1 MRSIAK
7 PILIAAGGV
16 LILLAVLIL
25 FVNIY
30 LQSGSV
36 QDRMRAAISRAAGVP
51 VKIEHSSFT
60 PWSGFTFSGLSVLQQ
75 GHSKVP
81 ELSISSLRVRV
92 HLLSLLQREIEV
104 KEVVFLNP
112 VLISTP
118 TSSGRWPIA
127 KFATVAPP
135 APAVLSLSVPDV
147 GPVLLSPPAVKPPLT
162 SAAPESVSE
171 VSQIRTHPEVQVDAV
186 KVRNGKAIFYD
197 AMGQPL
203 LEFENLSMESHVAK
217 DRSLTGKICIEKITL
232 AGFFHPSHLTARF
245 EWSGGKLVVSDVV
258 ADWAGGSIFARL
270 AVTPE
275 PVPSFESWMA
285 VQNVSVKN
293 LSEEAGIDGGGKR
306 GKLFANGTL
315 DGTVG
320 LASSYEGYV
329 SASLV
334 EARLEPLDVIRQLGE
349 LLRVDELKMLDL
361 KQADANLTIREG
373 KVLVDKIS
381 IASNNFIMD
390 ASGET
395 GFDGALRLGARFH
408 VNGKMRKESR
418 GLIGSNFEP
427 SEIDGYT
434 HMPFRI
440 SGTLARPKTDL
451 LDKLVGARIGQ
462 DIGGLINSFLRP
474 PQGQK
479 KKKSTQPVPVATPG
493 S

>member
-1 MRSIAK
+1 
-7 PILIAAGGV
+7 
-16 LILLAVLIL
+16 
-25 FVNIY
+25 
-30 LQSGSV
+30 
-36 QDRMRAAISRAAGVP
+36 
-51 VKIEHSSFT
+51 
-60 PWSGFTFSGLSVLQQ
+60 
-75 GHSKVP
+75 
-81 ELSISSLRVRV
+81 
-92 HLLSLLQREIEV
+92 
-104 KEVVFLNP
+104 
-112 VLISTP
+112 
-118 TSSGRWPIA
+118 
-127 KFATVAPP
+127 
-135 APAVLSLSVPDV
+135 
-147 GPVLLSPPAVKPPLT
+147 
-162 SAAPESVSE
+162 
-171 VSQIRTHPEVQVDAV
+171 
-186 KVRNGKAIFYD
+186 
-197 AMGQPL
+197 
-203 LEFENLSMESHVAK
+203 
-217 DRSLTGKICIEKITL
+217 
-232 AGFFHPSHLTARF
+232 
-245 EWSGGKLVVSDVV
+245 
-258 ADWAGGSIFARL
+258 L

-275 PVPSFESWMA
+275 PVPSFESWMS

-408 VNGKMRKESR
+408 VNEKMRKESR

-479 KKKSTQPVPVATPG
+479 KKKSTQPDPVATPG